1 MQLYQFIEKF
11 FWVFLTAGL
20 FAGLFF
26 PAYND
31 FLITT
36 LKPLLMLMMLLVFLK
51 IDISHV
57 FHKMKNYRLI
67 IFIVLINMI
76 VVPLF
81 FFFVI
86 RNFDGNLAIG
96 VLLLTAMPAAVAS
109 PALTDIVKGNTA
121 LSASIV
127 IATSVIAPLTI
138 PLRFWITGVNKLSIN
153 LWYLLSDV
161 SVLIFLPM
169 LVSEII
175 KKYLPG
181 LISRTSHLFTSI
193 NVFILTVMVY
203 IAMASQKGFILSQP
217 QELFWKIGLL
227 YLIFTLLHIIGFLM
241 GFKEELKSKIAISIG
256 LAYMNNGLA
265 IVLAAVYFDPS
276 ILLLVVLS
284 EIPWNTLLLP
294 FRKVV
299 NHIRL
304 KSI

>member
-11 FWVFLTAGL
+11 FWV

-138 PLRFWITGVNKLSIN
+138 PLLFWITGVNKLSIN